1 MSMKTKKNIES
12 TKLGGLVIAGIL
24 FLVFTL
30 YMIGKN
36 QNMFGASITITAMVE
51 NVNGLVPGN
60 NVRFKGLDVGTVKSI
75 VMDNDSSIYVQMY
88 VQKRMIPFI
97 KKNALTSISTD
108 GLMGN
113 KIIQIIPQLGDAEIV
128 EEGDVIYSSLAVS
141 TDDMMQRMGSS
152 SEFVEKTTENLF
164 EITEKLNR
172 SESLWALL
180 SDSVLTGDIKEAVGE
195 LKLAASKAAALADEG
210 NKFMGN
216 LREGEGLVQK
226 LFTDKELAD
235 ELSISLEKIKAS
247 SNKAAGIISTV
258 NELIDNLEAG
268 EGTAGLILKDT
279 SFRESL
285 ANSMVNL
292 EMSTKRLNENME
304 AMRSN
309 FLFRRYFRRL
319 EKERSRELKE

>member
-1 MSMKTKKNIES
+1 MKTKKNIEN

-36 QNMFGASITITAMVE
+36 QNMFGASITLTAMVD

-75 VMDNDSSIYVQMY
+75 EMANDSSINVQMY
-88 VQKRMIPFI
+88 VRKRMVPYI
-97 KKNALTSISTD
+97 KKNALTAIGTD

-113 KIIQIIPQLGDAEIV
+113 KIIQIIPQPGEAENV
-128 EEGDVIYSSLAVS
+128 EEGDVIFSTIPVS

-152 SEFVEKTTENLF
+152 SEFVEKTTENLY
-164 EITEKLNR
+164 EITEKLIK

-180 SDSVLTGDIKEAVGE
+180 SDSVLTNDIKVAVRE
-195 LKLAASKAAALADEG
+195 LRFAATKAATLAKEG
-210 NKFMGN
+210 NK
-216 LREGEGLVQK
+216 LIISLKEGEGLVQK
-226 LFTDKELAD
+226 LFTDRELAD
-235 ELSISLEKIKAS
+235 GFSVSLDKIQES
-247 SNKAAGIISTV
+247 SNQAAEIISSL
-258 NELIDNLEAG
+258 NGLIENLEAG
-268 EGTAGLILKDT
+268 DGTAGLILRDAA
-279 SFRESL
+279 FRESL
-285 ANSMVNL
+285 SNSMLNL
-292 EMSTKRLNENME
+292 EMSTERFNENME

-319 EKERSRELKE
+319 EKERNNE

>member
-1 MSMKTKKNIES
+1 MKMKKNIEN

-75 VMDNDSSIYVQMY
+75 DMVNDSSIAVQVYVRN
-88 VQKRMIPFI
+88 RMVPFI
-97 KKNALTSISTD
+97 KKNALTSIGTD

-113 KIIQIIPQLGDAEIV
+113 RIIQIINQPGEAQNI
-128 EEGDVIYSSLAVS
+128 EEGDVIYAATAVS
-141 TDDMMQRMGSS
+141 TDEMMQRMGSS

-164 EITEKLNR
+164 EITEKLIK

-180 SDSVLTGDIKEAVGE
+180 SDSVLTKDIKTSVEE
-195 LKLAASKAAALADEG
+195 LKLAASKAAILANTG
-210 NKFMGN
+210 SQFMYE
-216 LREGEGLVQK
+216 LKAGEGVIQR
-226 LFTDKELAD
+226 LFTDAELAD
-235 ELSISLEKIKAS
+235 ELAMSVEKINAS
-247 SNKAAGIISTV
+247 SNQASQIADQV
-258 NELIDNLEAG
+258 NALIDSLEAG
-268 EGTAGLILKDT
+268 EGAIGLLLKDT
-279 SFRESL
+279 AFREALS
-285 ANSMVNL
+285 NSMLNL
-292 EMSTKRLNENME
+292 EMSTERFNENME

-309 FLFRRYFRRL
+309 FLFRRYFRRQ
-319 EKERSRELKE
+319 EKERLRELEE